1 MTLGGRESPEYRFGG
16 PNFFQ
21 FLKEKRKNFAIFKI
35 KGHREIVNK
44 PLRGPKKLMYMES
57 TSLNTMVKSDRR
69 WVIGKVRNIVLEAPT
84 FSNFKEKRHK
94 KAFCLFSDRFCGLIC
109 SV

>member
-1 MTLGGRESPEYRFGG
+1 MNLVRYLIGHFEGPKTHAYGVDIPEHDGEKITTLGGRESPEYRFGG

-21 FLKEKRKNFAIFKI
+21 FLKEKRKNFAIFEI

-44 PLRGPKKLMYMES
+44 PLRGPKKLMHMES

-69 WVIGKVRNIVLEAPT
+69 
-84 FSNFKEKRHK
+84 
-94 KAFCLFSDRFCGLIC
+94 
-109 SV
+109 